1 MMTPHQL
8 RVLSRM
14 LQSEAQDSRSEPHR
28 MLWKQGAAYLLSLA
42 EVKEAVAATHA
53 LVKSRGG
60 FMYPRDLPADWST
73 KGTGAEVMAK
83 LKGRMYVPWAPVLN
97 TDALLV
103 NSDSPR
109 YAGVAGKPAEPP
121 HHGADA
127 LRYGCLV
134 AATAHQ
140 PLDLSGVTLDAEGWS
155 SWIEAPE
162 GGFAASTVSLLRTQ
176 EWQYRH
182 RSGDWNGV
190 AGLKYMWADITAIR
204 IKARSA
210 SDTEGLP
217 IGAVVRV
224 WYDGMPSPE
233 VPRYA
238 MFGRGPL
245 PWSRLMSTAE
255 QAAGD
260 RERITMSAF
269 PGAVYLPIDV
279 RSA

>member
-1 MMTPHQL
+1 
-8 RVLSRM
+8 
-14 LQSEAQDSRSEPHR
+14 
-28 MLWKQGAAYLLSLA
+28 
-42 EVKEAVAATHA
+42 
-53 LVKSRGG
+53 
-60 FMYPRDLPADWST
+60 MYPRDLPADWPT

-134 AATAHQ
+134 AATAPQ

-155 SWIEAPE
+155 SEIPVLDNCGLRMDYLRKTYPLCRIDEA
-162 GGFAASTVSLLRTQ
+162 
-176 EWQYRH
+176 RH
-182 RSGDWNGV
+182 RVTGGDIVGV
-190 AGLKYMWADITAIR
+190 R
-204 IKARSA
+204 IKSRPA

-217 IGAVVRV
+217 VGAVVRV

-238 MFGRGPL
+238 MFGGGPL
-245 PWSRLMSTAE
+245 PWSRLMTTAE
-255 QAAGD
+255 RAAGD

-269 PGAVYLPIDV
+269 PCTVYLPIDV
-279 RSA
+279 RGA